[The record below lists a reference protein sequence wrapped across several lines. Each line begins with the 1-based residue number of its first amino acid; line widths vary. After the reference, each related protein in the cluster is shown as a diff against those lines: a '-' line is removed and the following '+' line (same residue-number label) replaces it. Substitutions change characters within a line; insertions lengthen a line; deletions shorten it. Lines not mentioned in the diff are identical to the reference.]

1 MYRLN
6 ESQVDFIL
14 NDIRARGVDM
24 EDLQY
29 NLLDHICCII
39 EQNLEPGGNFEDFYR
54 ETIPKFYKHELWEVE
69 EETILL
75 LTFKHYYSMKKIMY
89 VSGMSASF
97 LMIAG
102 IIFKFMHWPG
112 AAVMLVLSIPVI
124 SLVFLP
130 LFFILKVREK
140 QDVRDKMMTGVGAI
154 PAIFISMGTLFKI
167 MHWPGANVLGG
178 IAIAIMVVFIPVYF
192 FTGIRKPEKKAD
204 TIVTSILMVIGTG
217 LFLTLLNARPSSS
230 IEHTSMLAD
239 EDLLNTY
246 EQVSRQN
253 DAMHQAVLKD
263 SAAARSGIAGLG
275 DHCRSLCTQID
286 SLKLTIA
293 RRTEDTPMKELH
305 FTSLYR
311 SGNYDEPTA
320 ILFGYDAQPQPT
332 PPMLDIKR
340 QLRELNE
347 MIQNRF
353 KQQIALIDIAD
364 KPGEHTDG
372 IASWEVNHFYHTP
385 LCVVL
390 RNFTQLQLD
399 IRRIEAGCYSLTKA

>member
-1 MYRLN
+1 MYPLN
-6 ESQVDFIL
+6 DRQVDFIL

-39 EQNLEPGGNFEDFYR
+39 EQNLEPGGDFEDFYQK
-54 ETIPKFYKHELWEVE
+54 TIPRFYKHGLWEVE
-69 EETILL
+69 EEAILL

-89 VSGMSASF
+89 VSGLAASL

-130 LFFILKVREK
+130 TFFILKAREK
-140 QDVRDKMMTGVGAI
+140 HDTRDKAMMGIGAI
-154 PAIFISMGTLFKI
+154 PAIFIAMGILFKV
-167 MHWPGANVLGG
+167 MHWPGANMLGG
-178 IAIAIMVVFIPVYF
+178 IAIAIMAIFIPVYF

-204 TIVTSILMVIGTG
+204 TIVSTVLMVVGTG
-217 LFLTLLNARPSSS
+217 LFLTLLNTRPGNT

-239 EDLLNTY
+239 EDLLTTY

-253 DAMHQAVLKD
+253 AAMYASMPKD
-263 SAAARSGIAGLG
+263 SSKLAEVG
-275 DHCRSLCTQID
+275 DRCRSLCAQID
-286 SLKLTIA
+286 SLKLRVA
-293 RRTEDTPMKELH
+293 RATEGMPLKELH
-305 FTSLYR
+305 FTALDK

-320 ILFGYDAQPQPT
+320 ILFTFAEPAPSPT
-332 PPMLDIKR
+332 MLDIKK
-340 QLRELNE
+340 QLRQLNE
-347 MIQNRF
+347 MVESRF
-353 KQQIALIDIAD
+353 KQKIALIDLSD
-364 KPGEHTDG
+364 KPCDRVKGM
-372 IASWEVNHFYHTP
+372 ASWEVNHFYHTP

-399 IRRIEAGCYSLTKA
+399 IRRIEAGCYSLARA